1 MKRKRKPKPEPP
13 KWFFYDNDNC
23 WNCKNRNGCGC
34 CKRLKNVKNRK
45 KIAAKMCKEVID

>member
-23 WNCKNRNGCGC
+23 WFCSNRNNCGSC
-34 CKRLKNVKNRK
+34 HLLKEFRSKFRDK
-45 KIAAKMCKEVID
+45 KIKETLYD